1 MKPIL
6 MMGSAAYS
14 PFRLDALRAALAAA
28 DPALANASIDAR
40 WMYAIDPEGE
50 GPDAETLERAALLL
64 NAESGEWGTGN
75 GERGAFYVTPRK
87 GTISPWSSKATDIF
101 RNCGLKGIARVERG
115 IRYCITSDGS
125 GKSAASPNQQPLG
138 EAALSPLQN
147 NKAIA
152 ALYDRM
158 TEGVY
163 TDLDDLFDCPPP
175 KPGVTFDVLGRGVEA
190 IREANVSLGLAISEP
205 EMQYLAESFKAAG
218 RNPTDTELVM
228 FGQVNSEH
236 CRHKIFGAQFIIDGK
251 KQKDSLFGMIKNTH
265 KKNGKGTLV
274 AYKDNSSV
282 VEGFE
287 TEVFGPV
294 GAPSS
299 ESRASSNSSTSRI
312 SSASR
317 TSSPA
322 SPSSDH
328 TYRFRKLQ
336 LDQLMKVETHNH
348 PTAISP
354 YPGAAT
360 GVGGEIRDEAATG
373 SGSRSNAGICGFMVS
388 DLHIPGYPQPWEREY
403 AEFPKRLAT
412 PLAIMTEGPIG
423 GAAFGNEFGRPQL
436 TGFFRTYEGVAAG
449 LYRGYHKPI
458 MLAGGHGVIIRDQVE
473 KKPVKTGA
481 YIVQIGGPAMR
492 IGLGGG
498 AASSMMTGT
507 NDEALDFNSVQRG
520 NAEMQRRCQGVI
532 NACASMGHKNPVL
545 SIHDIGAGGLSNGC
559 PELVEATGGK
569 FSLRT
574 VHNEEPSMNP
584 MEIWCCE
591 AQERY
596 VLALKRE
603 ARAWFEELCARERC
617 PVAFIGEATGDGRL
631 ILEDEYFHDRPI
643 DMDIKVLLGKPP
655 RMVRDVTHVARAH
668 EPLKLAGVQPQDAF
682 FRLLHLPT
690 IADKTFLVTITDR
703 SVTGLVA
710 RDQMVGPYQ
719 LPAADCAVTAMG
731 YKTLHGQ
738 AMATGERTPVALID
752 APASGRLAI
761 AEALTNLAAADC
773 GDIHNVR
780 LSANWMAPCGEPGE
794 DANLF
799 DTVKAVGMDFCPAL
813 GISIP
818 VGKDSCSMHTTWT
831 DSKGLAHKQV
841 APLSL
846 VVSSFSPVENVQR
859 TLTPDLKK
867 GASQLIYIDLGQ
879 AKYRLGGSCLAQVY
893 NQLGDENADA
903 DAKPLKA
910 FFNAMQKIV
919 REGLALAYHDR
930 SDGGLAVT
938 LAEMAI
944 TGGQGL
950 AVTLPDSALQPRGS
964 GALAAS
970 SGSATSRGSGA
981 LAASPLDPLAV
992 LFSEEPGAVLQ
1003 VADEKLNEVLAIFRR
1018 ARLGDCV
1025 HVIGAPTGDRAF
1037 TIHVGCRRVLATDI
1051 TSIRRAWSETTYRM
1065 QALRDNPATAKEEY
1079 DNGLDEADP
1088 GLTFKLTYDPDSR
1101 EARSARSARNS
1112 SHSSIASHSKTSRAS
1127 SNRPRMAILREQ
1139 GVNGH
1144 IEMAAAFALAGF
1156 ESVDV
1161 HMTDLLAGR
1170 VDLADFQGLV
1180 ACGGFSYGDVL
1191 GAGSGWAR
1199 SILFNRKLKAMFK
1212 KFFHR
1217 KDTFSLGVCNGCQ
1230 MLSQLKDI
1238 IPGAEAWPEFKRNI
1252 SEQFEARYCTLEVLD
1267 SPSIFFKGMAGSR
1280 IPIAVAHG
1288 EGRVEWPS
1296 TGAAGALPTVGVA
1309 GILPANGAAGVPP
1322 AAIPALRYVDGRGN
1336 PTERYPWNPNGSAG
1350 GLTSFTTRD
1359 GRATIMMPHPERGF
1373 RAAQLSYNPGVFTG
1387 EAGPW
1392 MRMFRNAYNFAVSQ
1406 G

>member
-6 MMGSAAYS
+6 LTGAAAYS
-14 PFRLDALRAALAAA
+14 PFRLDALRTAMSAYAPELKTAQIEAF
-28 DPALANASIDAR
+28 
-40 WMYAIDPEGE
+40 WVYAIQPEGE
-50 GPDAETLERAALLL
+50 GPDAENLARASLLL
-64 NAESGEWGTGN
+64 NAV
-75 GERGAFYVTPRK
+75 GAFEKKAGAFFVTPRK

-101 RNCGLKGIARVERG
+101 RNCGLSGIARVERG
-115 IRYCITSDGS
+115 VCFRI
-125 GKSAASPNQQPLG
+125 SPAVAP
-138 EAALSPLQN
+138 AALP
-147 NKAIA
+147 

-163 TDLDDLFDCPPP
+163 TDLDDLFDQPPP
-175 KPGVTFDVLGRGVEA
+175 KPGRTFDVLARGIDA
-190 IREANVSLGLAISEP
+190 IREANDELGLAISEG
-205 EMQYLAESFKAAG
+205 EMQYLADSFTAAG

-251 KQKDSLFGMIKNTH
+251 KMPDSLFGMIKNTH
-265 KKNGKGTLV
+265 KKNGAGTLV

-282 VEGFE
+282 VAGYPTQMFL
-287 TEVFGPV
+287 PD
-294 GAPSS
+294 A
-299 ESRASSNSSTSRI
+299 A
-312 SSASR
+312 
-317 TSSPA
+317 
-322 SPSSDH
+322 H
-328 TYRFRKLQ
+328 TYGFRKVQ

-373 SGSRSNAGICGFMVS
+373 SGSRTHAGICGFMVS
-388 DLHIPGYPQPWEREY
+388 DLHIPGYPQPWERTY

-436 TGFFRTYEGVAAG
+436 TGFFRTYEGEAAG

-473 KKPVKTGA
+473 KKPVTTGA
-481 YIVQIGGPAMR
+481 AIVQIGGPAMR

-532 NACASMGHKNPVL
+532 NACAAMGKKNPIL

-559 PELVEATGGK
+559 PELVEATGGTFK
-569 FSLRT
+569 LRQI
-574 VHNEEPSMNP
+574 HNEEFSMNP

-596 VLALKRE
+596 VLALRPE
-603 ARAWFEELCARERC
+603 ARMFFEELCARERC

-631 ILEDEYFHDRPI
+631 VLEDDYFQDRPI
-643 DMDIKVLLGKPP
+643 DMDVKVLLGKPP
-655 RMVRDVTHVARAH
+655 RMVRDVKRVKVEHPELDLTGI
-668 EPLKLAGVQPQDAF
+668 KPQDAF

-719 LPAADCAVTAMG
+719 LPAADCAVTTMG
-731 YKTLHGQ
+731 YKTLNGQ
-738 AMATGERTPVALID
+738 AMATGERTPTALVNGPVS
-752 APASGRLAI
+752 ARLAI
-761 AEALTNLAAADC
+761 TEALTNLAAAYC
-773 GDIHNVR
+773 GDIRNVR

-799 DTVKAVGMDFCPAL
+799 ETVKEVGLHFCPAL
-813 GISIP
+813 GISVP

-831 DSKGLAHKQV
+831 DSKGVSHKQV

-846 VVSSFSPVENVQR
+846 VVSSFSPVEDVSL
-859 TLTPDLKK
+859 TLTPDLKA
-867 GASQLIYIDLGQ
+867 GATALVYVDLGDG
-879 AKYRLGGSCLAQVY
+879 AYRLGASCLAQVY
-893 NQLGDENADA
+893 NQVGRTTADA
-903 DAKPLKA
+903 DAKTVKA

-919 REGLALAYHDR
+919 SRKLACAYHDR

-944 TGGQGL
+944 TGGRGVS
-950 AVTLPDSALQPRGS
+950 VTLADAD
-964 GALAAS
+964 AA
-970 SGSATSRGSGA
+970 GK
-981 LAASPLDPLAV
+981 PLDPLAV

-1003 VADEKLNEVLAIFRR
+1003 VSEDHLKDVLGVFAR
-1018 ARLGDCV
+1018 AGLGEMT
-1025 HVIGAPTGDRAF
+1025 HVIGSVTDDRSF
-1037 TIHVGCRRVLATDI
+1037 RVQVGCRRVLDTDI
-1051 TSIRRAWSETTYRM
+1051 TAVRRAWSETTFRM
-1065 QALRDNPATAKEEY
+1065 QSLRDNPVTAREEY
-1079 DNGLDEADP
+1079 DNGLDETDP
-1088 GLTFKLTYDPDSR
+1088 GLTFRLTYKPD
-1101 EARSARSARNS
+1101 AKVSAG
-1112 SHSSIASHSKTSRAS
+1112 KG
-1127 SNRPRMAILREQ
+1127 RPKVAILREQ

-1161 HMTDLLAGR
+1161 HMTDLLSGR
-1170 VDLADFQGLV
+1170 VDLADFKGLV

-1199 SILFNRKLKAMFK
+1199 SILFNAKLKMMFK

-1230 MLSQLKDI
+1230 MMSQLKDL
-1238 IPGAEAWPEFKRNI
+1238 IPGAAGWPAFKRNI

-1267 SPSIFFKGMAGSR
+1267 SPSIFFKDMAGSR
-1280 IPIAVAHG
+1280 VPIAVAHG
-1288 EGRVEWPS
+1288 EGRVEWPE
-1296 TGAAGALPTVGVA
+1296 GCAPKQVK
-1309 GILPANGAAGVPP
+1309 
-1322 AAIPALRYVDGRGN
+1322 PALRYVDGRGQ

-1350 GLTSFTTRD
+1350 GLTAFTTTD

-1373 RAAQLSYNPGVFTG
+1373 RASQLSYNPGVFTK

-1392 MRMFRNAYNFAVSQ
+1392 MRMFRNAYAFATQ
-1406 G
+1406 AL

>member
-28 DPALANASIDAR
+28 DKALANVSIDAR
-40 WMYAIDPEGE
+40 WVYAIDPEGE

-64 NAESGEWGTGN
+64 NAENGEWGTGN

-205 EMQYLAESFKAAG
+205 EMQYLADSFKAAG

-282 VEGFE
+282 VEGFT
-287 TEVFGPV
+287 TEVFGTSPGNSGISGNSGNSGKSGILG
-294 GAPSS
+294 GAPYS
-299 ESRASSNSSTSRI
+299 
-312 SSASR
+312 
-317 TSSPA
+317 
-322 SPSSDH
+322 
-328 TYRFRKLQ
+328 FRKLQ

-412 PLAIMTEGPIG
+412 PLAIMAEGPIG

-794 DANLF
+794 DANLY
-799 DTVKAVGMDFCPAL
+799 DTVKAVGMEFCPAL

-867 GASQLIYIDLGQ
+867 GASKLIYVDLGQ

-903 DAKPLKA
+903 DAKLLKA

-919 REGLALAYHDR
+919 KGGLALAYHDR

-944 TGGQGL
+944 TGGQGID
-950 AVTLPDSALQPRGS
+950 VTLPDSAPQP
-964 GALAAS
+964 
-970 SGSATSRGSGA
+970 RGSGA

-1037 TIHVGCRRVLATDI
+1037 TIHVGCRRILATDI

-1079 DNGLDEADP
+1079 DNGLDETDP
-1088 GLTFKLTYDPDSR
+1088 GLTFKLTYEPDAGISGK
-1101 EARSARSARNS
+1101 SGKSG
-1112 SHSSIASHSKTSRAS
+1112 KTGK
-1127 SNRPRMAILREQ
+1127 PRMAILREQ

-1199 SILFNRKLKAMFK
+1199 SILFNRRLKAMFK

-1238 IPGAEAWPEFKRNI
+1238 IPGAEAWPEFKRNT

-1288 EGRVEWPS
+1288 EGRVVFP
-1296 TGAAGALPTVGVA
+1296 TGVDAAKAKA
-1309 GILPANGAAGVPP
+1309 
-1322 AAIPALRYVDGRGN
+1322 ALRYVDGRGQA
-1336 PTERYPWNPNGSAG
+1336 TERYPWNPNGSAG

>member
-6 MMGSAAYS
+6 MLGAAAYS
-14 PFRLDALRAALAAA
+14 PFRLDAIRTALGACAASLSKA
-28 DPALANASIDAR
+28 DVDAR
-40 WMYAIDPEGE
+40 WVYAIQSEDGVTPS
-50 GPDAETLERAALLL
+50 AETLGRAALLL
-64 NAESGEWGTGN
+64 NAEN
-75 GERGAFYVTPRK
+75 RVPDAAFFVTPRK

-115 IRYCITSDGS
+115 IGFVLRIDGQTVPFDTL
-125 GKSAASPNQQPLG
+125 KPALG
-138 EAALSPLQN
+138 
-147 NKAIA
+147 

-163 TDLDDLFDCPPP
+163 LTLDDIFEATSPR
-175 KPGVTFDVLGRGVEA
+175 PGKSFDVLSRGIDA
-190 IREANVSLGLAISEP
+190 IREANETLGLAISEP
-205 EMQYLAESFKAAG
+205 EMQYLADSFKTAG

-236 CRHKIFGAQFIIDGK
+236 CRHKIFGAEFIIDGK
-251 KQKDSLFGMIKNTH
+251 KMPDSLFGMIKNTH

-274 AYKDNSSV
+274 AYNDNSSV
-282 VEGFE
+282 VEGFK
-287 TEVFGPV
+287 TEMFQPD
-294 GAPSS
+294 
-299 ESRASSNSSTSRI
+299 AS
-312 SSASR
+312 
-317 TSSPA
+317 
-322 SPSSDH
+322 H
-328 TYRFRKLQ
+328 GYKFRKVQ

-373 SGSRSNAGICGFMVS
+373 SGSRTHAGICGFMVG
-388 DLHIPGYPQPWEREY
+388 DLHIPGYPQPWERVY

-436 TGFFRTYEGVAAG
+436 TGFFRTYEGKVAG
-449 LYRGYHKPI
+449 QLRGYYKPI

-473 KKPVKTGA
+473 KKPVTTGA

-507 NDEALDFNSVQRG
+507 NSEALDFDSVQRG

-532 NACASMGHKNPVL
+532 NACAAMGRKNPVL

-559 PELVEATGGK
+559 PELVEATGGR
-569 FSLRT
+569 FELRK
-574 VHNEEPSMNP
+574 VHNEELSMSP

-596 VLALKRE
+596 VLALRRE
-603 ARAWFEELCARERC
+603 ARGFFEELCARERC

-631 ILEDEYFHDRPI
+631 VLHDSHFGDRPI
-643 DMDIKVLLGKPP
+643 DMDVKVLLGKPP
-655 RMVRDVTHVARAH
+655 RMVRNVKREKTVH
-668 EPLKLAGVQPQDAF
+668 EKLNLANVNTGEAF

-690 IADKTFLVTITDR
+690 VADKTFLVTITDR

-719 LPAADCAVTAMG
+719 LPAADCAVTTMG
-731 YKTLHGQ
+731 YKTLNGQ
-738 AMATGERTPVALID
+738 AMATGERSPVALLD
-752 APASGRLAI
+752 GPASARLAI
-761 AEALTNLAAADC
+761 TEALTNLAAANC
-773 GDIHNVR
+773 GDIKNVR

-799 DTVKAVGMDFCPAL
+799 DTVKEAGLNFCPAL

-818 VGKDSCSMHTTWT
+818 VGKDSCSMRTTWQ
-831 DSKGLAHKQV
+831 DSRGVGHKQV

-846 VVSSFSPVENVQR
+846 VISSFSPVENASL

-867 GASQLIYIDLGQ
+867 GPSSLVYVDLGHG
-879 AKYRLGGSCLAQVY
+879 AYRLGGSCLAQVY
-893 NQLGDENADA
+893 NQLGDDHADA
-903 DAKPLKA
+903 DAKSVKA
-910 FFNAMQKIV
+910 FFNAMQKV
-919 REGLALAYHDR
+919 VSQKLALAYHDR

-944 TGGQGL
+944 TGGCGL
-950 AVTLPDSALQPRGS
+950 EATLPDVNAG
-964 GALAAS
+964 GEV
-970 SGSATSRGSGA
+970 
-981 LAASPLDPLAV
+981 LDPLAV
-992 LFSEEPGAVLQ
+992 LFAEEPGAVLQ
-1003 VADEKLNEVLAIFRR
+1003 VADGNLQAVLAIFAR
-1018 ARLGDCV
+1018 AGLKADTY
-1025 HVIGAPTGDRAF
+1025 VIGRPVEGRSF
-1037 TIHVGCRRVLATDI
+1037 SVGVGCRRVLATDI
-1051 TSIRRAWSETTYRM
+1051 TAIRRAWSETTYRM
-1065 QALRDNPATAKEEY
+1065 QALRDNPVTAKEEY
-1079 DNGLDEADP
+1079 DNGLDEFDP
-1088 GLTFKLTYDPDSR
+1088 GLTFKLTYDPDEVSGAR
-1101 EARSARSARNS
+1101 CCGARRSAREQRTKYQ
-1112 SHSSIASHSKTSRAS
+1112 ASCTKHQ
-1127 SNRPRMAILREQ
+1127 PRVAILREQ

-1161 HMTDLLAGR
+1161 HMTDLLSGR

-1199 SILFNRKLKAMFK
+1199 SVLFNKKLKAMFR

-1238 IPGAEAWPEFKRNI
+1238 IPGAQDWPSFKRNI
-1252 SEQFEARYCTLEVLD
+1252 SEQFEARYATVEILE
-1267 SPSIFFKGMAGSR
+1267 SPSIFFRGMAGSR
-1280 IPIAVAHG
+1280 VPIAVAHG
-1288 EGRVEWPS
+1288 EGRVEFPD
-1296 TGAAGALPTVGVA
+1296 GAS
-1309 GILPANGAAGVPP
+1309 AACAK
-1322 AAIPALRYVDGRGN
+1322 AAARYVDGRGQ

-1350 GLTSFTTRD
+1350 GLTAFTSRD

-1373 RAAQLSYNPGVFTG
+1373 RAVQLSYNPGVFAR

-1392 MRMFRNAYNFAVSQ
+1392 MRMFRNAYAFATQ
-1406 G
+1406 GCAKAKVRSR

>member
-6 MMGSAAYS
+6 LTGTAAYS
-14 PFRLDALRAALAAA
+14 PFRLDALRAALGACAPELKTA
-28 DPALANASIDAR
+28 QIDAR
-40 WMYAIDPEGE
+40 WVYAIQPEGN
-50 GPDAETLERAALLL
+50 GPGEETLKRAALLL
-64 NAESGEWGTGN
+64 NAVGALEGGA
-75 GERGAFYVTPRK
+75 GAFFVTPRK

-115 IRYCITSDGS
+115 IRFQV
-125 GKSAASPNQQPLG
+125 SPAVPP
-138 EAALSPLQN
+138 AALG
-147 NKAIA
+147 

-163 TDLDDLFDCPPP
+163 TDLDDLFDQLPP
-175 KPGVTFDVLGRGVEA
+175 KPGRTFDVLSQGVEA
-190 IREANVSLGLAISEP
+190 IRAANTELGLAISEP
-205 EMQYLAESFKAAG
+205 EMQYLADSFAAAG

-236 CRHKIFGAQFIIDGK
+236 CRHKIFGAKFIIDGK
-251 KQKDSLFGMIKNTH
+251 EMPNSLFGMIKNTH
-265 KKNGKGTLV
+265 RKNGKGTLV

-287 TEVFGPV
+287 TEMFLPNAAHAYG
-294 GAPSS
+294 
-299 ESRASSNSSTSRI
+299 
-312 SSASR
+312 
-317 TSSPA
+317 
-322 SPSSDH
+322 
-328 TYRFRKLQ
+328 FRKVQ

-373 SGSRSNAGICGFMVS
+373 SGSRTHAGICGFMVS

-436 TGFFRTYEGVAAG
+436 TGFFRTYEGEAAG

-473 KKPVKTGA
+473 KKPVTTGA

-532 NACASMGHKNPVL
+532 NACAAMGRKNPIL

-569 FSLRT
+569 FSLRK

-596 VLALKRE
+596 VLALKPS
-603 ARAWFEELCARERC
+603 ARAFFEELCARERC
-617 PVAFIGEATGDGRL
+617 PVAFIGEATGDGQL
-631 ILEDEYFHDRPI
+631 VLEDDYFHDRPI
-643 DMDIKVLLGKPP
+643 DMDIRVLLGKPP
-655 RMVRDVTHVARAH
+655 RMVRDVKRVKTRH
-668 EPLKLAGVQPQDAF
+668 ENLNLSGVGTQDAF

-690 IADKTFLVTITDR
+690 VADKTFLVTITDR

-731 YKTLHGQ
+731 YKTLNGQ
-738 AMATGERTPVALID
+738 AMATGERSPVALV
-752 APASGRLAI
+752 SGPVSARLAI
-761 AEALTNLAAADC
+761 TEALTNLAAANC
-773 GDIHNVR
+773 GDIRNVR

-794 DANLF
+794 DANLY
-799 DTVKAVGMDFCPAL
+799 DTVEEVGLNFCPAL
-813 GISIP
+813 GISVP

-831 DSKGLAHKQV
+831 DSKGASHRQV

-846 VVSSFSPVENVQR
+846 VVSSFSPVEDVTL
-859 TLTPDLKK
+859 TLTPDLKDA
-867 GASQLIYIDLGQ
+867 GDGGSSCLIYVDLGH
-879 AKYRLGGSCLAQVY
+879 ARYRLGGSCLAQVY
-893 NQLGDENADA
+893 NQLGKETADA
-903 DAKPLKA
+903 DAKSVKA

-919 REGLALAYHDR
+919 AKKLALAYHDR

-938 LAEMAI
+938 LAEMAV
-944 TGGQGL
+944 TGGRGL
-950 AVTLPDSALQPRGS
+950 SVNLPDSDADGN
-964 GALAAS
+964 
-970 SGSATSRGSGA
+970 
-981 LAASPLDPLAV
+981 PLDPLAV
-992 LFSEEPGAVLQ
+992 LFAEEPGAVLQ
-1003 VADEKLNEVLAIFRR
+1003 VADEHVQEVLSIFKK
-1018 ARLGDCV
+1018 AGLEGDTF
-1025 HVIGAPTGDRAF
+1025 VIGEPAADRSF
-1037 TIHVGCRRVLATDI
+1037 TVKIGHRRVLVTDI

-1065 QALRDNPATAKEEY
+1065 QALRDNPVTAREEY
-1079 DNGLDEADP
+1079 DNGLDETDP
-1088 GLTFKLTYDPDSR
+1088 GLVFSLRYDPD
-1101 EARSARSARNS
+1101 EKVGARIPRDRPARQARPN
-1112 SHSSIASHSKTSRAS
+1112 A
-1127 SNRPRMAILREQ
+1127 RPRMAILREQ

-1199 SILFNRKLKAMFK
+1199 SILFNAKLKAMFR

-1230 MLSQLKDI
+1230 MLSQLKDL
-1238 IPGAEAWPEFKRNI
+1238 IPGAEGWPEFKRNI
-1252 SEQFEARYCTLEVLD
+1252 SEQFEARYCTLEVMD

-1288 EGRVEWPS
+1288 EGRAAWAGDRPS
-1296 TGAAGALPTVGVA
+1296 S
-1309 GILPANGAAGVPP
+1309 
-1322 AAIPALRYVDGRGN
+1322 AIPSLRYVDGRGL
-1336 PTERYPWNPNGSAG
+1336 PTERYPWNPNGSKD
-1350 GLTSFTTRD
+1350 GLTSFTTKD

-1373 RAAQLSYNPGVFTG
+1373 RACQLSYNPGTFTG

-1392 MRMFRNAYNFAVSQ
+1392 MRMFRNAYAFAVSR
-1406 G
+1406 